1 MITAGVPLPSV
12 NQLHHNIYG
21 RAPADVVAFCQA
33 HNIHVQSYSPL
44 GVPDHISFK
53 PPCAPVLLE
62 DPVLLS
68 IAAAHGMTPAQV
80 ALAQAGASPDRRS
93 EEVPRTAV
101 EQLPPVGAPPAPR
114 AACACAA
121 ADCDLCDFSS
131 GSRAWLCS

>member
-53 PPCAPVLLE
+53 PPCSPVLLE

-80 ALAQAGASPDRRS
+80 ALAHQWAEGISAN
-93 EEVPRTAV
+93 PRTMDALHMI
-101 EQLPPVGAPPAPR
+101 EDINAAGMSDLLTADEIAQL
-114 AACACAA
+114 
-121 ADCDLCDFSS
+121 D
-131 GSRAWLCS
+131 SRPQC